1 MMDLSGVH
9 VFFPRPPRESVA
21 ELNKLPASPALYS
34 LRAHQEEE
42 ALDFTAAEN
51 DWKAFAAASP
61 DNRIEL
67 ADFYHRR
74 LAVKPEF
81 ATLLEVA
88 NAPAPGS
95 EAFTAPA
102 QQRSWQ
108 AFERA
113 LILANEQSFDD
124 PTILTLYKSWIAR
137 YPQQPT
143 VYARAFTWALDQK
156 RFADADAILAQYKTA
171 FPADQVFP
179 IKATAL
185 LALKHGGPDAQQR
198 ALSVYDTAFQPLWP
212 DALVSSYFSLL
223 SDTHNLRHFLA
234 DANTRLQHNPDD
246 LNALGRIFLYN
257 QNQSH
262 TDAALAALDQYRR
275 SKEARKATWSA
286 AELDTLAQLTLA
298 AHSAPDAARYDFA
311 LYSMTGNLADGRVAK
326 ETGLSNMIS
335 LLLSTPDQPITLGA
349 GNLSMYRDIAT
360 LDRGPGYWNGILS
373 LWFNSASPN
382 NEFADEEKK
391 AQPYFQRAK
400 AAELLALLDRES
412 PNAPQ
417 RAALH
422 ALLLQVYADYG
433 DNAAV
438 IHEGSA
444 LLAQFSNADSTFRL
458 GVAMTMADAYARQ
471 NDTVSEF
478 ALYDRTLA
486 ELGMRAKNM
495 PLSSATVTT
504 TTEPGPPPPPP
515 VPSDTDDT
523 NAKPAAK
530 PDAAPAFQLDTG
542 APSAEPHP
550 DADAYAQVL
559 DRYLGRLTS
568 TQKLPEALAVLRK
581 ELDRNPNDPLL
592 YERLANFLD
601 QNKLFAQQEEV
612 YRQAIEKFPSE
623 AWTDKLARFYLRQ
636 KRTQDY
642 AVLTRKVTD
651 TFDGTD
657 VDAYFRQGIGG
668 GSQLY
673 LELNLYAHQRFPH
686 DIVFTENLLNA
697 YTAKLTRDP
706 AAREKLLRETWWQT
720 PDLTRQ
726 FFEFLSST
734 GKLEAELAQLQP
746 TAANP
751 AAQQEAAEVQ
761 LWRSHF
767 EESAPLFADLSAA
780 YPADITIGTTASD
793 LQRSLAWFDSS
804 HTATSVA
811 IEQRL
816 LSANP
821 GDLNRLARIGDILAD
836 HADDSATSLAPA
848 AQYWRRMPTIAPGSR
863 DGYLQAATVFWDYFQ
878 FDDALAEISAA
889 RARFHQPA
897 LFGYEAGAI
906 AEGKRDYP
914 LAVREYLAAALED
927 QALTK
932 TPAAA
937 SSTTSPPP
945 LHPRSR
951 RLRHR
956 RRRHLQQTPWPSP
969 SASQSS
975 PHSIATAEAALRSSP
990 THCDPQRPPKP
1001 LRALPA
1007 SPVRTPTLPS
1017 TIRPSPA
1024 RPTSPPTPSNACNC
1038 ATLSPEPTKTATIF
1052 PRPRTSSTKS
1062 TNRTRSS
1069 SASSAPPLT
1078 STGA

>member
-1 MMDLSGVH
+1 MSSPNSSLRHKLLITALILTPLTAAAILPPWLQHIRADATFEAALYRMMDLPGVH
-9 VFFPRPPRESVA
+9 VFFPRPPKESVA
-21 ELNKLPASPALYS
+21 ELNKLPVSTALYS

-42 ALDFTAAEN
+42 ALDFTAAES

-88 NAPAPGS
+88 SSPAPAS

-108 AFERA
+108 ALERA
-113 LILANEQSFDD
+113 LTLANDQAFDD
-124 PTILTLYKSWIAR
+124 TIILGLYKSWIAR

-143 VYARAFTWALDQK
+143 VYARAFTWALGQK
-156 RFADADAILAQYKTA
+156 RFPDAESILAQYKTA
-171 FPADQVFP
+171 FPADQIFP

-198 ALSVYDTAFQPLWP
+198 ALAVYDAAFQPLWP
-212 DALVSSYFSLL
+212 DALVSSYFALL
-223 SDTHNLRHFLA
+223 SDTHNLRRFVA
-234 DANTRLQHNPDD
+234 DANARIQRNPDD

-262 TDAALAALDQYRR
+262 SDAALAALDQYRR
-275 SKEARKATWSA
+275 SKEARNVAWTA

-298 AHSAPDAARYDFA
+298 AHDVPDAARYDFA
-311 LYSMTGNLADGRVAK
+311 LYSMTGNLPDGRNAK

-373 LWFNSASPN
+373 LWFNSSSPN
-382 NEFADEEKK
+382 NEFAEEEKK

-400 AAELLALLDRES
+400 AAELLALLDRET

-422 ALLLQVYADYG
+422 AQLLRVYADYG

-444 LLAQFSNADSTFRL
+444 LLAQFPNADSAFRL
-458 GVAMTMADAYARQ
+458 GVAMTLADAYARQ
-471 NDTVSEF
+471 NDTTSEF

-486 ELGMRAKNM
+486 ELGTRAKNM

-515 VPSDTDDT
+515 VPSETDDD
-523 NAKPAAK
+523 NAKPKPKA

-542 APSAEPHP
+542 APAAAPHP
-550 DADAYAQVL
+550 DADAYVQVL
-559 DRYLGRLTS
+559 NRYIGRLTS
-568 TQKLPEALAVLRK
+568 TQKLPEALTVLRK

-592 YERLANFLD
+592 YESLANFLG
-601 QNKLFAQQEEV
+601 QNNLFAQQEEV
-612 YRQAIEKFPSE
+612 YHQALDKFPSE

-636 KRTQDY
+636 KRVQDY
-642 AVLTRKVTD
+642 AALTRKVTD
-651 TFDGTD
+651 TFEGAD
-657 VDAYFRQGIGG
+657 VDTYFRQGIGG
-668 GSQLY
+668 GAQLY

-734 GKLEAELAQLQP
+734 GKLEGELAQLQP
-746 TAANP
+746 SQANP
-751 AAQQEAAEVQ
+751 AAEQEAAQGQ

-767 EESAPLFADLSAA
+767 EESAPLFANLSAA
-780 YPADITIGTTASD
+780 YPADTTIGTTASETCNV
-793 LQRSLAWFDSS
+793 RSPGSIRRSIIRTPQHPSRLSS
-804 HTATSVA
+804 ASFLLTPA
-811 IEQRL
+811 I
-816 LSANP
+816 SPVSPA
-821 GDLNRLARIGDILAD
+821 
-836 HADDSATSLAPA
+836 SATFSPTTPTTRLPHSHLPRNTGGACPTSLPA
-848 AQYWRRMPTIAPGSR
+848 AATGICKLQPSSGTTSSSTTRSPKSPLPARTSTNPRSSATKPGPSPKASAQGR
-863 DGYLQAATVFWDYFQ
+863 PAQSAS
-878 FDDALAEISAA
+878 ISP
-889 RARFHQPA
+889 QP
-897 LFGYEAGAI
+897 LPVPM
-906 AEGKRDYP
+906 R
-914 LAVREYLAAALED
+914 
-927 QALTK
+927 
-932 TPAAA
+932 TPAAVFYSWRDA
-937 SSTTSPPP
+937 PRHTISSTPS
-945 LHPRSR
+945 L
-951 RLRHR
+951 RLQ
-956 RRRHLQQTPWPSP
+956 RHL
-969 SASQSS
+969 
-975 PHSIATAEAALRSSP
+975 L
-990 THCDPQRPPKP
+990 
-1001 LRALPA
+1001 
-1007 SPVRTPTLPS
+1007 RTPRHSL
-1017 TIRPSPA
+1017 
-1024 RPTSPPTPSNACNC
+1024 C
-1038 ATLSPEPTKTATIF
+1038 A
-1052 PRPRTSSTKS
+1052 
-1062 TNRTRSS
+1062 
-1069 SASSAPPLT
+1069 
-1078 STGA
+1078 